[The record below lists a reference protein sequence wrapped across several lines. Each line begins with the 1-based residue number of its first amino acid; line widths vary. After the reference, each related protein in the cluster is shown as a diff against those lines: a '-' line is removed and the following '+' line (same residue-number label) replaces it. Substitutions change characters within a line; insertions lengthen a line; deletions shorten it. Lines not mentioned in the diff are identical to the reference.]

1 MNGINSTVTLI
12 ESKRHELSLSSFHLL
27 AAESVGV
34 RKKWGSFSRQTKENI
49 YLYFQYMRGLVEV
62 HSYSNYYDYDYWK
75 KWFQSFVREFD
86 EANPYYD
93 GNFEKV
99 VLQNKALM
107 EDLRQ

>member
-1 MNGINSTVTLI
+1 MRGINNTVVLI

-27 AAESVGV
+27 AAESVSV

-49 YLYFQYMRGLVEV
+49 YLYFQYMRGLVNE
-62 HSYSNYYDYDYWK
+62 HSDNYSDYDYWK
-75 KWFQSFVREFD
+75 EWFQSFVREFD

-99 VLQNKALM
+99 VLKNAALM
-107 EDLRQ
+107 ESLLNE